1 MLSKMKI
8 SVRLGLAFGISSL
21 LLLAVVLLGIGRLA
35 DVNENIDELA
45 NDKYPKVVWS
55 YNLIGDIQQT
65 AVSMR
70 NATLSADPAVVR
82 RELAVIETAKGA
94 IAANIDKLQLHIS
107 SSKGKELLHGMLD
120 AGGKYR
126 ALEEDFIRLSVEG
139 KRDEARE
146 LLSTRIDAAQ
156 AVYVESL
163 RGLIAYQGKLM
174 EASGQEAQAEY
185 MEARRTMIILGT
197 IAVAFGIGMALWIT
211 LSITRLLGGEPAYAA
226 GLLKRISAGD
236 LSADVVTRK
245 GDSDSMLAAVSQMV
259 EKLRQVIAGQRAVVE
274 AANRGDFAV
283 RVDTAGMQGFQKDMG
298 DGLNQLVTTTG
309 ASIDDVVRV
318 MSALSEGD
326 LTKRIDKDYEG
337 AFAMLKDYSNST
349 MDKLGQVVGD
359 VNGSA
364 QSLASAS
371 EEVSATAQ
379 SLSQSASE
387 QAAGVEETSASLEQ
401 MTASIS
407 QNTENARVTDGM
419 AAQAAREAAEGG
431 EAVKATVIAMK
442 QIAKQIGIID
452 DIAYQTNL
460 LALNA
465 AIEAAR
471 AGEHGKGFAVV
482 AAEVRKLAERSQVAA
497 QEIGEVA
504 TSSVDLAE
512 RAGKLLDHMV
522 PNIRKTSDLVQE
534 ITAASEEQSAGVGQI
549 NAAVGQMSQTTQQN
563 ASSSEELAATAEE
576 MSSQAEQLQQAMA
589 FFRTAGTI
597 NASPARVRLAA
608 VAARP
613 NRRSSTSVGSA
624 MRQADSFAA
633 HEELDEMNF
642 TKF

>member
-1 MLSKMKI
+1 MFSNLKI
-8 SVRLGLAFGISSL
+8 STRLGLAFGVVSL
-21 LLLAVVLLGIGRLA
+21 LLAGIVLLGIRSLGEVSESA
-35 DVNENIDELA
+35 DDMVV
-45 NDKYPKVVWS
+45 DKYPKVVWS
-55 YNLIGDIQQT
+55 YGLIGDINQI
-65 AVSMR
+65 AIGMR
-70 NATLSADPAVVR
+70 NIAIFENADVVR
-82 RELAVIETAKGA
+82 RELASIETAKASIKAG
-94 IAANIDKLQLHIS
+94 IDKLETRVKS
-107 SSKGKELLHGMLD
+107 EKGKAMLRTMLEKREL
-120 AGGKYR
+120 YR
-126 ALEEDFIRLSVEG
+126 TSQEEFLRLAAEG
-139 KRDEARE
+139 KRDEARD
-146 LLSTRIDAAQ
+146 LLVNKLDATQTAYVDAIQAVITYQSQLMDETGKQAQ
-156 AVYVESL
+156 ADYVS
-163 RGLIAYQGKLM
+163 
-174 EASGQEAQAEY
+174 
-185 MEARRTMIILGT
+185 ARDQMMALGALA
-197 IAVAFGIGMALWIT
+197 IAFGIGMALWIT
-211 LSITRLLGGEPAYAA
+211 ISITRLLGGEPAYAA
-226 GLLKRISAGD
+226 DLLKQIAAGD
-236 LSADVVTRK
+236 LSGEVVTRK
-245 GDSDSMLAAVSQMV
+245 GDSTSMLFAVSAMV
-259 EKLRQVIAGQRAVVE
+259 VKLRQVIAGQRAVVE
-274 AANRGDFAV
+274 AANRGNFDA
-283 RVDTAGMQGFQKDMG
+283 RVDVAGMQGFQKDMG

-318 MSALSEGD
+318 MSALSDGD
-326 LTKRIDKDYEG
+326 LTTRIDKEYHG
-337 AFAMLKDYSNST
+337 AFAKLKDYSNST
-349 MDKLGQVVGD
+349 MDKLSQVVGD

-401 MTASIS
+401 MTASIA

-419 AAQAAREAAEGG
+419 AAKAAAEAAEGG
-431 EAVKATVIAMK
+431 EAVKATVVAMK

-504 TSSVDLAE
+504 SNSVELAE
-512 RAGKLLDHMV
+512 RAGNLLDQMV

-576 MSSQAEQLQQAMA
+576 MSGQAEQLQQAMS
-589 FFRTAGTI
+589 FFRIADG
-597 NASPARVRLAA
+597 ASRSRAA
-608 VAARP
+608 VAVRQPARQSGT
-613 NRRSSTSVGSA
+613 RRGQL
-624 MRQADSFAA
+624 RLADSFATVG
-633 HEELDEMNF
+633 EPDEANF
-642 TKF
+642 TNF